1 MELNSGM
8 FAIKF
13 NELNQHYGHLQSRI
27 QLCQNGDHNK
37 IRQEIT
43 KIKDE
48 SAENDL
54 LLQNR
59 IKYSRSQAV
68 SELAAAQM
76 DYSKKIKEILEK
88 EPLYSQE
95 SAALYAEYAID
106 FATQAMRH
114 ALLASFCAIDL
125 QLTEEEKNKKRSENN
140 E

>member
-1 MELNSGM
+1 MELNNGM
-8 FAIKF
+8 FAIKLH
-13 NELNQHYGHLQSRI
+13 ELNQQYGHLQSRI
-27 QLCQNGDHNK
+27 LLCQNRNHNK
-37 IRQEIT
+37 IRQEII
-43 KIKDE
+43 KIKKE
-48 SAENDL
+48 SEENDL

-59 IKYSRSQAV
+59 IDYSRSQAV

-76 DYSKKIKEILEK
+76 DYSKRAKEILEK
-88 EPLYSQE
+88 DSLCSYE

-106 FATQAMRH
+106 FATQAMRN

>member
-1 MELNSGM
+1 MDLNSGM
-8 FAIKF
+8 FAIKLY
-13 NELNQHYGHLQSRI
+13 ELNHQYGQLQSRI
-27 QLCQNGDHNK
+27 QICQNGEHNK
-37 IRQEIT
+37 IRQEII

-59 IKYSRSQAV
+59 IKYSRSQTV

-76 DYSKKIKEILEK
+76 DYSKRIKEILEK
-88 EPLYSQE
+88 EPHYSQE

-106 FATQAMRH
+106 FATQAMCH

-125 QLTEEEKNKKRSENN
+125 QLTEDEKNKKMTEEKN
-140 E
+140 